1 MAICVQANNLIKN
14 SRLKVM
20 KINKRQ
26 KRNIFIH
33 INAIEYVEIH
43 MRNAVFFK
51 WKKEIIFFYG
61 SKCVFIGPW
70 RANRKKITVTKNIFG
85 FTPFLGRKWPRLRP
99 LVVQSFISILV
110 FGNWKIVLYGKKKSG
125 GGFDWLKLV

>member
-51 WKKEIIFFYG
+51 
-61 SKCVFIGPW
+61 
-70 RANRKKITVTKNIFG
+70 
-85 FTPFLGRKWPRLRP
+85 
-99 LVVQSFISILV
+99 
-110 FGNWKIVLYGKKKSG
+110 
-125 GGFDWLKLV
+125 